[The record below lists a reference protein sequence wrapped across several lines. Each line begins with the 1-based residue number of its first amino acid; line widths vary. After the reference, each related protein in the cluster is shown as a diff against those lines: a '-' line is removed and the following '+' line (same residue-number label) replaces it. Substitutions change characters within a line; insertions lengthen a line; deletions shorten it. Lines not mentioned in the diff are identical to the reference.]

1 MSPDEKDDIGKI
13 LADFKEQ
20 KDNKE
25 KGIIEPLSAPVRR
38 SDSIDFA
45 KTEEEPSEEKPEKKK
60 RVKKS
65 ELTPEEKLELQAKK
79 QERKE
84 KIKKRLTKIR
94 KAVINKKTVTA
105 FVAVIL
111 VIAVCVGGFFGVRAY
126 IEASK
131 TAYLKPYEEK
141 YPDVTFPVGIM
152 EKYCDLYGEN
162 PQTTG
167 FLEID
172 DIKLSSPV
180 YSEKSGTYPMSG
192 DCIDGAE
199 VGNFVI
205 YLDDNSIENLYKDAD
220 SYNKSSGFISYS
232 DLYQDYTFKV
242 VGAFY
247 TNTMPEDDNGYI
259 FPYNV
264 TEKMTSESSKE
275 YVSRLNGSFM
285 YSTGITLTRQ
295 DKLIVLSCDTDY
307 RENFRFVVVGVQTDD
322 TSKKPVAEE
331 KSSVHYPQVIHDEQG
346 TDNPFRF
353 ASQWYPEIIVK
364 DKEGNV
370 STVKQTIDD
379 YKVK

>member
-105 FVAVIL
+105 FVAVVL

-167 FLEID
+167 FIEIE
-172 DIKLSSPV
+172 DIELSSPV
-180 YSEKSGTYPMSG
+180 YFEKSGTYPMSG

-220 SYNKSSGFISYS
+220 AYNKSSGFISYS

-364 DKEGNV
+364 DKDGNV